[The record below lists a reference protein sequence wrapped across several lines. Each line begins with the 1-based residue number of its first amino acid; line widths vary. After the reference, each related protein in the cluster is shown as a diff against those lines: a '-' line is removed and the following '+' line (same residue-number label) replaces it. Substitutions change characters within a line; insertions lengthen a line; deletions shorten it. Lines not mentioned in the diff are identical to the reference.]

1 MIYACLARRI
11 VMQRAMSG
19 VSLMDGRFVIR
30 SAGGMDSPS
39 FRTEVGVFEWSELL
53 LLHSFVK
60 RYTMNS
66 MTEARGMSSTGLP
79 SIVQITDR

>member
-1 MIYACLARRI
+1 MFSSPDCDAASYVGSIT
-11 VMQRAMSG
+11 
-19 VSLMDGRFVIR
+19 DGWEFVIH
-30 SAGGMDSPS
+30 SADGMDSPS

-60 RYTMNS
+60 RYMMNS